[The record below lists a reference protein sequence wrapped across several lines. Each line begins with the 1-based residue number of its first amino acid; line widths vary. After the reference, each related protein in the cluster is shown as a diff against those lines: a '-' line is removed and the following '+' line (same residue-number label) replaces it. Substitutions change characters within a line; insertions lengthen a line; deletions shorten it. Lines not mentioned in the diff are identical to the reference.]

1 LLGGQGE
8 GFNLD
13 KAETIAVLK
22 ELFAVCPEIG
32 QAVFVSLD
40 LDNIDVKSMGFY
52 KITLRLNLDNEL
64 KAGLKKF
71 LEARK
76 LKFMETKD
84 LAVIYGQKN

>member
-1 LLGGQGE
+1 
-8 GFNLD
+8 
-13 KAETIAVLK
+13 
-22 ELFAVCPEIG
+22 
-32 QAVFVSLD
+32 
-40 LDNIDVKSMGFY
+40 MGFY

-76 LKFMETKD
+76 LKLMETKD